1 MELSAQLRTLEQQLI
16 DQETDFESQVLIF
29 EDKAKEFKDQNQ
41 KLAAEIS
48 QIKQVAL
55 NPYSYILY
63 TLVNFFYYTG
73 KRSSS
78 TTNS

>member
-1 MELSAQLRTLEQQLI
+1 MEQQLI

-29 EDKAKEFKDQNQ
+29 EDKAKKFKDQNQ

-55 NPYSYILY
+55 NPHSYTPIH
-63 TLVNFFYYTG
+63 VG
-73 KRSSS
+73 
-78 TTNS
+78 